1 MPALVCHGTPGVIS
15 SSGPPRSCVRPRPS
29 SIISSRPWE
38 WLCQLDRLPA
48 GNLRRSVRIALASIC
63 VGLPPMKLLCC
74 AAVPAIISVTPP
86 ATTIV
91 RNPTLLI
98 SPPVG
103 TVRTRTHP
111 THLFLLQR
119 PRAAQD
125 IFDRVV
131 SLVAGVFEDAV
142 LWIGRQ
148 RERHRPGPRVDVGI
162 FDRD

>member
-1 MPALVCHGTPGVIS
+1 
-15 SSGPPRSCVRPRPS
+15 
-29 SIISSRPWE
+29 
-38 WLCQLDRLPA
+38 
-48 GNLRRSVRIALASIC
+48 
-63 VGLPPMKLLCC
+63 MKLLCC

-111 THLFLLQR
+111 YAPVRTRTHPTHLFLLQR

-142 LWIGRQ
+142 LRIGRQ